1 MAWDPQLAAEATT
14 ARAVLDPALA
24 TVLVL
29 PVDLPETATVEEAVT
44 AVAVCLLAAPVAC
57 TLPAEITAMLEVTPV
72 ETPEVI
78 LGVTPEG
85 LIGEWAPL
93 RTSSVAR
100 TAALTVAL
108 RVVVAT
114 TKADLPLVAAA
125 VLAHTTIPEGC
136 VKLKN
141 VVFIPVVQYFIQQ
154 FTNGLLR

>member
-57 TLPAEITAMLEVTPV
+57 TLPAEIEVTPV